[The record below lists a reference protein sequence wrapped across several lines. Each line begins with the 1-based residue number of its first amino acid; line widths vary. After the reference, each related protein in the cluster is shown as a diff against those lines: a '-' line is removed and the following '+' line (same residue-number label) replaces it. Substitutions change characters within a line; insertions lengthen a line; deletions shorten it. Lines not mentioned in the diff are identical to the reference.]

1 MAAPADRS
9 SNLDVDQELLAS
21 IDSSIIGYIRQN
33 FIDLDPSD
41 IDFRLAPIPEGDEG
55 SEAVQAIGPDQGAHI
70 GRGPDSRGHILMPDR
85 IYKYEWNVYDHAN
98 AFVEM
103 FIARNLLEVYE
114 LRQRWLNDNTITGPK
129 WKRWTALNPKNG
141 YDSLL
146 CRIMERFAPRPLAW
160 GRLKEDDGYDNLLNH
175 IAGLFDSKVFGDQ
188 SVFEREHVKAI
199 VERMLESERPPVV
212 KGSQKTP
219 REAGAGG
226 LRQDETPL
234 RTSQTREDPLLTQS
248 LYR

>member
-33 FIDLDPSD
+33 SIDLDPSD
-41 IDFRLAPIPEGDEG
+41 IDFSLAPIPEGDEG

-70 GRGPDSRGHILMPDR
+70 GPGPDSRGHILMPDR

-129 WKRWTALNPKNG
+129 WKRWTALNPKND

-199 VERMLESERPPVV
+199 VERMLESERPLLSRAAR
-212 KGSQKTP
+212 KLLERLGL
-219 REAGAGG
+219 GACV
-226 LRQDETPL
+226 
-234 RTSQTREDPLLTQS
+234 RTRRP
-248 LYR
+248 